1 MKSQFKENENLD
13 NKPRYKYAPASYR
26 ADYNAK
32 RKRQNEKNI
41 SVMENPER
49 LPALFPKRP
58 KGPFFRGSN
67 KSSF

>member
-41 SVMENPER
+41 KCYGKPRATARIVS
-49 LPALFPKRP
+49 
-58 KGPFFRGSN
+58 
-67 KSSF
+67 